1 MGQPD
6 PTEEQR
12 DARWLA
18 QAFPL
23 FRDLDVSLLEA
34 LAAEID
40 WFAIQGGTTL
50 FEMGDEP
57 DSVYCVLSGSLGA
70 YATSEEGHRRLV
82 GRINAGETVGEMAL
96 ISRKPRNATVIALRD
111 TELGRLS
118 RTVFDRVMLSH
129 SESLLRLAQL
139 LVQRLE
145 VLHRQPR
152 GRRAIPKAFA
162 VVPHEIEESSLSFAR
177 ELVRC
182 LAMLGR
188 AELVTSQDASERTS
202 RWFHGLERT
211 NDFIV
216 YLCDATPTSWT
227 KMCLRQADSVL
238 LLCHG
243 DRPVTSWHA
252 LDGHQD
258 RSILAQRTELVILQ
272 ETRIAAG
279 CTQRWLDLRPGLSHH
294 QVRGP
299 ADIARLARLLTG
311 RGLGVVLSGGGARGF
326 AHLGVLRALR
336 EAGIAIDAIGG
347 TSIGALIAAGVA
359 SEWSDDEL
367 RLRMR
372 RSFVDTNPV
381 NDYTLP
387 LVSLVSG
394 RKVTRLLRRE
404 FGEHLI
410 EDLPLPFFCVSTNL
424 STGQLVVHRRGDLW
438 RWLRASVAI
447 PGVLPPVVDRG
458 ELYVDGATINN
469 LPVDVMRDAGLGCV
483 IGVDV
488 GADPVFTT
496 DNVDFDAPPFWK
508 LFHWFGARKRRIHI
522 LEILWRAGMVNSAAN
537 TLARRELS
545 DLLLQPPL
553 EQIDMLNWRGFDRA
567 IEAGYLYAQTRL
579 RDWLAER
586 AAGEIPVTTT

>member
-1 MGQPD
+1 MGQPE
-6 PTEEQR
+6 PTGEHR

-23 FRDLDVSLLEA
+23 FRDLEMSVLEA

-50 FEMGDEP
+50 FENGDEA
-57 DSVYCVLSGSLGA
+57 DAVYCVLSGSLGA
-70 YATSEEGHRRLV
+70 YASSEEGHRRLV
-82 GRINAGETVGEMAL
+82 GRIHSGETVGEMAL
-96 ISRKPRNATVIALRD
+96 ISHKPRNATVIALRD

-118 RTVFDRVMLSH
+118 RTAFDRLMLSH
-129 SESLLRLAQL
+129 SQSLLRIAQL

-145 VLHRQPR
+145 ALHRQPR
-152 GRRAIPKAFA
+152 GRRTIPKTFA
-162 VVPHEIEESSLSFAR
+162 VVPHDATDAGVSFAR
-177 ELVRC
+177 ELLRC
-182 LAMLGR
+182 FGSIGR
-188 AELVTSQDASERTS
+188 AALVTSDDNSDRTS
-202 RWFHGLERT
+202 QWFYGLERS

-216 YLCDATPTSWT
+216 YLCDAGPTSWS
-227 KMCLRQADSVL
+227 KMCLRQADSLL
-238 LLCHG
+238 LLCHAERSAT
-243 DRPVTSWHA
+243 DWQT
-252 LDGHQD
+252 LEGHQD
-258 RSILAQRTELVILQ
+258 RSMLAQKTELVILQ
-272 ETRIAAG
+272 DPRIAPG
-279 CTQRWLDLRPGLSHH
+279 STQHWLNLKPGLAHH
-294 QVRGP
+294 QIRGP
-299 ADIARLARLLTG
+299 ADVARLARLLTG

-359 SEWSDDEL
+359 CEWSDEEL
-367 RLRMR
+367 RMRMR

-394 RKVTRLLRRE
+394 RKVSRLLRRE

-424 STGQLVVHRRGDLW
+424 STGQLAVHRRGDLW
-438 RWLRASVAI
+438 KWLRASVAI

-469 LPVDVMRDAGLGCV
+469 LPVDVMRDSGLGCV

-496 DNVDFDAPPFWK
+496 DSVDSDAPPFWK
-508 LFHWFGARKRRIHI
+508 LLQWFGARKRRIHI

-553 EQIDMLNWRGFDRA
+553 EQIDMLDWRSFDRA
-567 IEAGYLYAQTRL
+567 IDAGYEYARTRVEHWIDHRSTPEL
-579 RDWLAER
+579 PAS
-586 AAGEIPVTTT
+586 AT

>member
-1 MGQPD
+1 MGQPE

-23 FRDLDVSLLEA
+23 FRDLEPSLLEA

-40 WFAIQGGTTL
+40 WVAIQGGTTL
-50 FEMGDEP
+50 FETGDDP
-57 DSVYCVLSGSLGA
+57 DALYCVLSGSLGA
-70 YATSEEGHRRLV
+70 YASSEEGHRRLV
-82 GRINAGETVGEMAL
+82 GRILAGETVGEMAL

-118 RTVFDRVMLSH
+118 RTVFDRLMLSH

-152 GRRAIPKAFA
+152 GRRTIPKAFT
-162 VVPHEIEESSLSFAR
+162 VVPHDEGPALSFAR

-182 LAMLGR
+182 LGTIGR
-188 AELVTSQDASERTS
+188 AELVTSQDGSERTS
-202 RWFHGLERT
+202 RWFHSLERS

-216 YLCDATPTSWT
+216 YLCDATPTSWS

-238 LLCHG
+238 LLCQG
-243 DRPVTSWHA
+243 DRPATSWHA

-258 RSILAQRTELVILQ
+258 RSMLAQKTELVILQ
-272 ETRIAAG
+272 DARIAPG
-279 CTQRWLDLRPGLSHH
+279 CTQRWLDLRPGLAHH
-294 QVRGP
+294 QIRGP
-299 ADIARLARLLTG
+299 ADVARLARLLTG

-359 SEWSDDEL
+359 SEWSDEEL

-469 LPVDVMRDAGLGCV
+469 LPVDVMREAGLGCV

-496 DNVDFDAPPFWK
+496 DNVDSDAPPFWK
-508 LFHWFGARKRRIHI
+508 LLHWFGARKRRIHI

-553 EQIDMLNWRGFDRA
+553 EQIDMLDWRSFDRA
-567 IEAGYLYAQTRL
+567 IEAGYGYARARV
-579 RDWLAER
+579 RDWIAQR
-586 AAGEIPVTTT
+586 GAAEIPATTT